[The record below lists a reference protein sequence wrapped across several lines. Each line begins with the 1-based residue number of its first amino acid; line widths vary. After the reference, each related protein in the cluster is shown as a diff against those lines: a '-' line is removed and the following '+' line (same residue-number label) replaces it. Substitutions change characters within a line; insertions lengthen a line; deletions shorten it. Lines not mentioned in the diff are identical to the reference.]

1 MICFAAYQ
9 AGRAVM
15 RVSERLRA
23 FQAWFNPKRRRRA
36 GVALIV
42 LGLVGMVINPQ
53 SRWSLVFGTGI
64 YWFFTA
70 WSPGLRRKR

>member
-1 MICFAAYQ
+1 
-9 AGRAVM
+9 M
-15 RVSERLRA
+15 RFSERLRA

-42 LGLVGMVINPQ
+42 LGLVGMVLNPE
-53 SRWSLVFGTGI
+53 SRWSLVLGTGI

-70 WSPGLRRKR
+70 WPSGVRDKR